1 MIRTCNAR
9 SSNLSKRSFESIDH
23 PIIVDFPPVIA
34 RDSERGALLTVHVQ
48 PGSSRTEC
56 VGIHGDA
63 IKIRLAARPIDGAA
77 NDELIR
83 FIADRCAVPPAHVH
97 IHTGAEARRKRLC
110 VKGVL
115 AQVLLARLLPSNKK
129 EREPV

>member
-1 MIRTCNAR
+1 LIP
-9 SSNLSKRSFESIDH
+9 SILVGSL
-23 PIIVDFPPVIA
+23 PAIA

-83 FIADRCAVPPAHVH
+83 FIAARCAVPRANVRIHV
-97 IHTGAEARRKRLC
+97 GAEARRKRLC
-110 VKGVL
+110 VKDVS
-115 AQVLLARLLPSNKK
+115 ARVLLARLLPRNEK
-129 EREPV
+129 ETE

>member
-1 MIRTCNAR
+1 MNSLPT
-9 SSNLSKRSFESIDH
+9 
-23 PIIVDFPPVIA
+23 IA

-77 NDELIR
+77 NDELIC
-83 FIADRCAVPPAHVH
+83 FIAERCAVPRANVR
-97 IHTGAEARRKRLC
+97 IHAGTEARRKRLC
-110 VKGVL
+110 VKDVS
-115 AQVLLARLLPSNKK
+115 AQVLLARLLSRNEQET
-129 EREPV
+129 ERI